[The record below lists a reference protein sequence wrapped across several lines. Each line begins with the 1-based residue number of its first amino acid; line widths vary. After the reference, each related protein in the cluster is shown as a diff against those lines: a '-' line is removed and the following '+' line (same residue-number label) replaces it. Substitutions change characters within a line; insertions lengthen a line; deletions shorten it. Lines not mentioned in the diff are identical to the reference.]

1 MTRIPLIVKI
11 GAEERAALENLSK
24 IEGRPV
30 NELLR
35 EAVKNYLTRQ
45 DLNGLEG
52 TTSALRAYRK
62 QDPGFKKAIGE
73 LVEAEAAFNDP
84 LEGGW
89 TEEQLGPVQRKI
101 RDILDS

>member
-1 MTRIPLIVKI
+1 MARIPRTLTI
-11 GAEERAALENLSK
+11 GADESEALENRSK
-24 IEGRPV
+24 IDGRPV

-35 EAVKNYLTRQ
+35 EAVKSYLPRR

-89 TEEQLGPVQRKI
+89 SEDQLGPVQRKI